1 MPTDPLHKKIPV
13 SYLRKKALPGM
24 KILFHTGDIKI
35 EDEGQTN
42 RGREYLQEDPQFVV
56 SRTGLRTAK
65 VISSSNTDLKLK
77 TTKDISKL

>member
-1 MPTDPLHKKIPV
+1 
-13 SYLRKKALPGM
+13 M
-24 KILFHTGDIKI
+24 KTLFHTGDIKI

>member
-1 MPTDPLHKKIPV
+1 
-13 SYLRKKALPGM
+13 M
-24 KILFHTGDIKI
+24 KILFHTGNIKI